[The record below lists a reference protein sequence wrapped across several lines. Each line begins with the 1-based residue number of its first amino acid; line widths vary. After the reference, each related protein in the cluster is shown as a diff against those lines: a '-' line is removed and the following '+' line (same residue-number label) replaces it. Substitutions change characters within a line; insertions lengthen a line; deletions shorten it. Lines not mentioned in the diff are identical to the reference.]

1 MKLTSLAFVL
11 LVAGCGNNSLST
23 QDMSS
28 SGKDLAVAHDLAVA
42 TGDLSVPADMTYH
55 GPATDGGPLMCG
67 SATCAK
73 GDVCCVTGSGG
84 NVTQTCA
91 ASCAD
96 GGVSLACSGPGQCG
110 GNPCCA
116 TLENASPKN
125 VVCETSMSA
134 CPPSFDLATK
144 SGMTRMCN
152 VSGDCVAGLSPQQM
166 QSEMYKDCCHS
177 NSNSSFHFCF
187 SAAIATGFPQA
198 GITCP

>member
-23 QDMSS
+23 QDLSLP
-28 SGKDLAVAHDLAVA
+28 GTDLSAAQDLSVPK
-42 TGDLSVPADMTYH
+42 GDLSTPADMTYR
-55 GPATDGGPLMCG
+55 GPATDGGPLACG

-84 NVTQTCA
+84 SAAATCA

-96 GGVSLACSGPGQCG
+96 GGVSIACNGPGDCG
-110 GNPCCA
+110 GDPCCA

-125 VVCETSMSA
+125 VVCETAMNA
-134 CPPSFDLATK
+134 CPPMFDLATR

-152 VSGDCVAGLSPQQM
+152 VDGDCIAGLTPQQA

-177 NSNSSFHFCF
+177 NANSSSHFCF
-187 SAAIATGFPQA
+187 SASIASGFPQA